1 MAQLYLLG
9 AAGQLVQG
17 VAQPWTAHRVVNMRG
32 SLMEQVKVLWRD
44 RGNVTLE
51 TLGKEQGLAPARL
64 RSIIVV

>member
-1 MAQLYLLG
+1 MNV
-9 AAGQLVQG
+9 AGQLVQG

-51 TLGKEQGLAPARL
+51 TLGKEQGLALARL
-64 RSIIVV
+64 CSVIVLE